1 MRSPT
6 LIFATILLASAAR
19 PIEARAIRA
28 LTYQELFDQSTLVV
42 VASPINQ
49 TTDTQ
54 EQYVMPGLTSRS
66 PDGTTVN
73 GDKCIGVETAFR
85 ISAVLKG
92 ADRTRELILHHYRE
106 VTLSVNGPM
115 FVRFDASL
123 NSYLLFL
130 VREPDGRYAP
140 AGGQVDPGF
149 SAITKLPR
157 VDPGVHGLK

>member
-6 LIFATILLASAAR
+6 VILAAVVLASAAR
-19 PIEARAIRA
+19 PIEARAIQA
-28 LTYQELFDQSTLVV
+28 LTYQELFDRSALVV
-42 VASPINQ
+42 VASPIKQ

-54 EQYVMPGLTSRS
+54 EQYVMPGLTLLS
-66 PDGTTVN
+66 PDGTTVA

-92 ADRTRELILHHYRE
+92 DATARELILHHYRE
-106 VTLSVNGPM
+106 VTPSSNGPI
-115 FVRFDASL
+115 FVRFDPSL

-149 SAITKLPR
+149 NAITKLPR
-157 VDPGVHGLK
+157 VDPGMHGLR